1 MVVLRASTASSAAE
15 KLYSLR
21 ARRMPRPHPA
31 HPTSGQTTANWVHF
45 YYMARVRTWLTGAD
59 LIKYDTPHLGPRIQL
74 MLSQLEFKLSVEKQ
88 YKDGIEKMVRL
99 YQMEGDRK
107 SKQDAEAK
115 RIESNQKI
123 QLLKHSLKRYED
135 LHVDIDGDAGGDGKR
150 QTKTKTWLETD
161 YGSR

>member
-1 MVVLRASTASSAAE
+1 L
-15 KLYSLR
+15 L
-21 ARRMPRPHPA
+21 
-31 HPTSGQTTANWVHF
+31 Q
-45 YYMARVRTWLTGAD
+45 D

-135 LHVDIDGDAGGDGKR
+135 LHVDIEGDGDDSK
-150 QTKTKTWLETD
+150 
-161 YGSR
+161 YGCDNRW